1 MTQVVRRNTIQKTT
15 IENVVL
21 SSCDHPTAETIF
33 ERVKEILPAV
43 SLGTVYRV
51 LGDLVEDGKVRRIA
65 VPGAPDRF
73 DKTTCTHAHFH
84 CSICGN
90 VMDIATTFGKE
101 MLDSLSTNGNLIVEA
116 EVVFKGICSKCNQAK
131 QAL

>member
-1 MTQVVRRNTIQKTT
+1 MEQVVRRNTIQKST

-21 SSCDHPTAETIF
+21 SSCDHPTADTIYQ
-33 ERVKEILPAV
+33 RVKEMLPTV

-51 LGDLVEDGKVRRIA
+51 LGDLVDSGKVRRIA

-84 CSICGN
+84 CSKCGS

-101 MLDSLSTNGNLIVEA
+101 MLDALSTNGNLIVEA
-116 EVVFKGICSKCNQAK
+116 EVVFKGICSNCNC
-131 QAL
+131 

>member
-1 MTQVVRRNTIQKTT
+1 MEAVTRRNTVQKSTV
-15 IENVVL
+15 ESVVL

-33 ERVKEILPAV
+33 ERVREILPTV

-51 LGDLVEDGKVRRIA
+51 LGDLVDSGRVRRIA

-84 CSICGN
+84 CSKCGS

-101 MLDSLSTNGNLIVEA
+101 MLDALSTNGNLIVEA
-116 EVVFKGICSKCNQAK
+116 EVVFKGICSNCNC
-131 QAL
+131 